1 MKPEER
7 ERLELMASGDAK
19 WDLSP
24 NDIAAIRAMLDE
36 LARLLNMAEA
46 ELAALKARTCATCR
60 HATHGDVDLWYLLC
74 ARWSSPNPPFSDV
87 MCADILTCG
96 AWDDEGEDEHGS

>member
-24 NDIAAIRAMLDE
+24 NDIAAIRALLDE
-36 LARLLNMAEA
+36 VEAARAVLETSEIAWFFAKWPASKKSDQVAMLVDRAAWLAWQ
-46 ELAALKARTCATCR
+46 AR
-60 HATHGDVDLWYLLC
+60 GK
-74 ARWSSPNPPFSDV
+74 P
-87 MCADILTCG
+87 
-96 AWDDEGEDEHGS
+96 

>member
-24 NDIAAIRAMLDE
+24 NDIAAIRALLDE

-46 ELAALKARTCATCR
+46 ELAAARAVLETAQ
-60 HATHGDVDLWYLLC
+60 
-74 ARWSSPNPPFSDV
+74 
-87 MCADILTCG
+87 
-96 AWDDEGEDEHGS
+96 DEGALTDLSDAGMVRWRKLLVPLAAWQAWQARGKP